1 MTTWLWIGYFSAAL
15 YWSVFLYLLSRRRW
29 NSAALAVGVLHM
41 LFAMFFMVAPIR
53 SFIDPAYPGFQFTLL
68 SFEGR
73 AATLPSAMFL
83 AWALAAAW
91 ISIAKGRGRWMRI
104 IAVGDIICGLLLVAN
119 FFRDLLRGELTG
131 TQIQFGEHLTLSGPF
146 WALVLVLLFALP
158 FLVSAI
164 WALSRARSGG
174 GRPPLAVNTD
184 EGRKDLEENTKENN
198 GLRYSQSRA

>member
-53 SFIDPAYPGFQFTLL
+53 SFLDPAYPGFQFTFLR
-68 SFEGR
+68 FEGR

-83 AWALAAAW
+83 AWALAASW

-104 IAVGDIICGLLLVAN
+104 IAFGDIICGLLLVAN
-119 FFRDLLRGELTG
+119 FFRDLLRGELAG

-146 WALVLVLLFALP
+146 WALV
-158 FLVSAI
+158 
-164 WALSRARSGG
+164 
-174 GRPPLAVNTD
+174 
-184 EGRKDLEENTKENN
+184 
-198 GLRYSQSRA
+198 